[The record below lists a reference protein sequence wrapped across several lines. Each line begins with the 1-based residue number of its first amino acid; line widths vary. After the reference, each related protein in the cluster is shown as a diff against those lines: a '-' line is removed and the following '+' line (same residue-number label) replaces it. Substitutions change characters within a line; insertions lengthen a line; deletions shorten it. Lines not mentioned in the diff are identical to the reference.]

1 MPGAL
6 KVGMDIL
13 IKKEHVA
20 IDKIYGHGGYFTTK
34 GVGQKLL
41 AAAIDTP
48 VSVMETAGEGGP
60 WGMALLASYL
70 TWKGEDETLQNY
82 LEGKVF
88 AGNAGTSEEP
98 VQRISKVLRS
108 LLRIIKVQ

>member
-1 MPGAL
+1 MGL
-6 KVGMDIL
+6 FFTH
-13 IKKEHVA
+13 KKGCG
-20 IDKIYGHGGYFTTK
+20 DK
-34 GVGQKLL
+34 KLL

-82 LEGKVF
+82 LEAKYLPEMQVQVK
-88 AGNAGTSEEP
+88 NRM
-98 VQRISKVLRS
+98 QRISKVLRS
-108 LLRIIKVQ
+108 LLRITKVQ